1 MIRFTCIVR
10 SWRDR
15 RRGILL
21 PAMKRDWG
29 IVKGAFWGVIIVT
42 VLWVLHPGQSEMI
55 DDGAV
60 EIHFM
65 GPAGPISGALEDA
78 IREFERLS
86 RERNA
91 EDPSY
96 PIYRVVSGQH
106 ASRDQVADPTRF
118 LVSVAGGMP
127 PDVIFFDRFAI
138 TEWAARGAFDPL
150 DDFISEDRA
159 AWQAWQA
166 GETSAPWPGAEEEP
180 PRAPGALS
188 LAAIEPILQ
197 ENYFE
202 SCWDEALFTDPLTG
216 DTGLF
221 GVPANADNRVLL
233 YNKDILRRHGFVDE
247 HDNPVPPQTWEELR
261 EMALAMTE
269 RDERGQI
276 RTIGFIPNY
285 GNSWLYLYG
294 WQARGEFM
302 SEDGLQVTLNHPRI
316 VKALEFM
323 KDIYEE
329 LGGAR
334 EVYAFQQSFQGGEL
348 DPFIQGRV
356 AMKIDGVWVM
366 ETMAFYGRDLDF
378 GAVPP
383 PLPQQSIDEGMEPIS
398 WVGGWAYAIPSTAR
412 EKEGAWE
419 LIRFLSSQR
428 AHAIMLESQHLNFLS
443 QGRPFLPRQFPH
455 REQNEW
461 AFQKYVVENEALE
474 DRFKHAM
481 AQFHDLLE
489 NSRFRPVTPVG
500 QKLWNAQIWA
510 MEDALFGRRSPQD
523 ALDYYNAIVQR
534 DLDDVISP
542 PDGIEITSWTWFFML
557 YTGLTISVIV
567 LAYKWDTSKAWRKRL
582 QMSSS
587 MRWLRLFTG
596 GRDLGN
602 NKLEGSKGSY
612 FRAEWK
618 NGVICALPFLLGF
631 ILFTGGPLLF
641 SIVISFS
648 QFDVLNPA
656 VFTGLRNY
664 AFMLFGDELF
674 WISLYNTV
682 FMVIGV
688 PLGMIVG
695 LGIALLLN
703 LKIRGVAV
711 WRTLFYLPSIVP
723 VVAASILWI
732 WIFNPES
739 GMLNNLLAMVGI
751 QGPRW
756 LQDPATSKWSLI
768 LMGLWGAG
776 GGMIIWLAGLKGIS
790 ESYYEAASIDGASVW
805 QKFRYI
811 TLPMLTPYI
820 FFNLVMG
827 LIATF
832 QIFTQAF
839 IMTAGGP
846 VNSTLFYVYHLFN
859 NAFRYLH
866 MGYAAAMAWFLFVIV
881 LIITAFQM
889 KFSNRWVHYEGE

>member
-1 MIRFTCIVR
+1 
-10 SWRDR
+10 
-15 RRGILL
+15 
-21 PAMKRDWG
+21 MKDLS
-29 IVKGAFWGVIIVT
+29 IVKGAFWGVVLVT
-42 VLWVLHPGQSEMI
+42 ALWWLHPGRSELM

-60 EIHFM
+60 EIQFM
-65 GPAGPISGALEDA
+65 GPAGPIEGALEDA

-86 RERNA
+86 RERNRI
-91 EDPSY
+91 DPSY
-96 PIYRVVSGQH
+96 PVYRVVSGQN
-106 ASRDQVADPTRF
+106 ASRDQTADPTRF

-138 TEWAARGAFDPL
+138 TEWAARGAFTPL
-150 DDFISEDRA
+150 DEFVAADWA
-159 AWQAWQA
+159 AWQAWQRGA
-166 GETSAPWPGAEEEP
+166 AEAEPWPGAAEEP
-180 PRAPGALS
+180 PRARGAMS
-188 LAAIEPILQ
+188 LAAIEPIRQ
-197 ENYFE
+197 EAYFE
-202 SCWDEALFTDPLTG
+202 SCWDEAVFINPADGHQALYG
-216 DTGLF
+216 I
-221 GVPANADNRVLL
+221 PANADNRVLL
-233 YNKDILRRHGFVDE
+233 YNRDILRRHGYVDE
-247 HDNPVPPQTWEELR
+247 DGEPTPPTTWEELE

-269 RDERGQI
+269 RDARGNI
-276 RTIGFIPNY
+276 RSIGFIPNY

-294 WQARGEFM
+294 WQAGGEFM
-302 SEDGLQVTLNHPRI
+302 SEDGRTVTLNHPRI

-323 KDIYEE
+323 TRVYDQ

-334 EVYAFQQSFQGGEL
+334 EVAGFEQSFQGGEL

-366 ETMAFYGRDLDF
+366 ESLAFYGRNLDF
-378 GAVPP
+378 GAAPP
-383 PLPQQSIDEGMEPIS
+383 PLPQQSIDEGMTPIS
-398 WVGGWAYAIPSTAR
+398 WVGGFAYAIPSTAH
-412 EKEGAWE
+412 EPTGAWE
-419 LIRFLSSQR
+419 LIRFLSSHR
-428 AHAIMLESQHLNFLS
+428 AHAIMMESQYYTFLS

-461 AFQKYVVENEALE
+461 AYQRYIVENDDLE

-489 NSRFRPVTPVG
+489 HSRFRPVTPVG
-500 QKLWNAQIWA
+500 QRLWNAQIMA
-510 MEDALFGRRSPQD
+510 MEAAIYGRRTPQD
-523 ALDYYNAIVQR
+523 ALDYFSAMVQR
-534 DLDDVISP
+534 DLDAILDP
-542 PDGIEITSWTWFFML
+542 PPGIEISSWTWFFIL
-557 YTGLTISVIV
+557 YVGLLIAVVV
-567 LAYKWDTSKAWRKRL
+567 LAYRWDTSEGLRNRFRM
-582 QMSSS
+582 Q
-587 MRWLRLFTG
+587 RWLKPLRLLSG
-596 GRDLGN
+596 GREIDTIQ
-602 NKLEGSKGSY
+602 LEGSKGSY

-618 NGVICALPFLLGF
+618 NGVICALPFLIGF
-631 ILFTGGPLLF
+631 TVFTGGPLLF
-641 SIVISFS
+641 SVVISFS
-648 QFDVLNPA
+648 SFDGLNPA
-656 VFTGLRNY
+656 IFTGPTNY
-664 AFMLFGDELF
+664 VHMLFRDELF

-688 PLGMIVG
+688 PLGMAVG
-695 LGIALLLN
+695 LGIAILLN

-732 WIFNPES
+732 WIFNPQS
-739 GMLNNLLAMVGI
+739 GLLNTMLAGIGI

-756 LQDPATSKWSLI
+756 LTDPATSKWSLI

-790 ESYYEAASIDGASVW
+790 ESYYEAASIDGATTW

-839 IMTAGGP
+839 IMTEGGP
-846 VNSTLFYVYHLFN
+846 DNSTLFYVYYLFN
-859 NAFRYLH
+859 NAFRYLQ
-866 MGYAAAMAWFLFVIV
+866 MGYAAALAWFLFLIV

-889 KFSNRWVHYEGE
+889 KFSKRWVHYEGDA